1 MGPLFIIYNFLN
13 FFFFFSLLLGVSVQI
28 TAPMV
33 ETTSLSV
40 PGNKTDYKIQIKS
53 LQFSLFDEVEGLLM
67 FKTDI

>member
-1 MGPLFIIYNFLN
+1 M
-13 FFFFFSLLLGVSVQI
+13 LGVSVQI

-53 LQFSLFDEVEGLLM
+53 LQFSLFDEVDFIVNLFMIVDSWFLLHDLIDG
-67 FKTDI
+67 FS